1 MSLRA
6 RLTLLVALCVA
17 GAVILISLVAYFA
30 TRASL
35 VDQIDETLQ
44 GRASFVGGRP
54 VPGGGFS
61 PGGPGDDD
69 GDDRRGEGI
78 ASIDVF
84 QVIDAEGNV
93 LDFPQDQDVVLPV
106 SDEDK
111 AVAAG
116 TSGAFFRTVSVD
128 GEEYRV
134 YTSPIRANLA
144 VQAARSLDEVNN
156 TLDQL
161 RNILFVVSIAG
172 VGVAA
177 VVGLV
182 VAHRALRPVSKL
194 TLAAEHVAATQDLS
208 HTIDVKQND
217 EIGRLA
223 ASFNTMLT
231 ELDASR
237 QQQRQLVTDASHELR
252 TPLTSLRTN
261 VEVLARA
268 DELPPGE
275 RKQILDDAQFEIN
288 ELTKIVA
295 ELVELATDV
304 RIEERERADVR
315 LDDVVRSVVERARRR
330 TSLRIELEAQPTLVV
345 GNAELLER
353 ATANLVDNAT
363 KWSPREGM
371 ITVSVRDGAVSVRDQ
386 GPGIPVQDLPHVFER
401 FYRSEDA
408 RSKPGSGLG
417 LAIVK
422 QIAQAHGGSVRAEN
436 MPDGGALVGFS
447 IPPVQMGTQSGP
459 A

>member
-1 MSLRA
+1 MSA
-6 RLTLLVALCVA
+6 
-17 GAVILISLVAYFA
+17 VAYFA

-44 GRASFVGGRP
+44 GRASFVSSRPAPGGSFP
-54 VPGGGFS
+54 VGGPIGGNGVPGS
-61 PGGPGDDD
+61 
-69 GDDRRGEGI
+69 GI

-93 LDFPQDQDVVLPV
+93 LGVPLDQNVVLPV
-106 SDEDK
+106 SDEDM
-111 AVAAG
+111 AVA
-116 TSGAFFRTVSVD
+116 SGSSGSFFRTVSVD

-144 VQAARSLDEVNN
+144 VQAARSLDEVNS
-156 TLDQL
+156 TLEQL
-161 RNILFVVSIAG
+161 RTILLLVSVAGIGIAT
-172 VGVAA
+172 VL
-177 VVGLV
+177 GLV
-182 VAHRALRPVSKL
+182 VAQRALRPVSKL

-208 HTIDVKQND
+208 QTIDVKQKD

-223 ASFNTMLT
+223 SSFNTMLT

-261 VEVLARA
+261 VEMLARA
-268 DELPPGE
+268 DDLPPEE
-275 RKQILDDAQFEIN
+275 RKQVLDDAQFEIN
-288 ELTKIVA
+288 ELTKIVG

-304 RIEERERADVR
+304 RIEERERQDVR
-315 LDDVVRSVVERARRR
+315 LDDIARGVVERARRR
-330 TSLRIELEAQPTLVV
+330 TSLRIDIDAEPTLIV

-353 ATANLVDNAT
+353 AIGNLVDNAT
-363 KWSPREGM
+363 KWSPREGV
-371 ITVSVRDGAVSVRDQ
+371 ITVSVSDGAITVRDQ
-386 GPGIPVQDLPHVFER
+386 GPGIPAPDLPHVFER

-408 RSKPGSGLG
+408 RSTPGSGLG

-422 QIAQAHGGSVRAEN
+422 QIVEAHGGSVRAEN
-436 MPDGGALVGFS
+436 APERGVLVGFS
-447 IPPVQMGTQSGP
+447 LPPISIGAQ
-459 A
+459 